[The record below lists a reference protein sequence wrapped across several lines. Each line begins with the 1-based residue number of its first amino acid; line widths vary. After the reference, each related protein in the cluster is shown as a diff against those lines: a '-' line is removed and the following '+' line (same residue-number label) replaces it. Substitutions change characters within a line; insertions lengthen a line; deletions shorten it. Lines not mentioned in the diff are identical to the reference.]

1 MEQPWPPHDS
11 DRRCVGAPFRETGN
25 TSAGLLT
32 MNDWME
38 SLISSYYNDYG
49 EFLDTQ
55 TQIEAIQTGVN
66 QLLFLSEYDLVQ
78 HVALFSKQKEE
89 VTQEAWNLIESFKP

>member
-1 MEQPWPPHDS
+1 
-11 DRRCVGAPFRETGN
+11 
-25 TSAGLLT
+25 

-78 HVALFSKQKEE
+78 HVVLFSEQKEE
-89 VTQEAWNLIESFKP
+89 VAQEAWNLIESFKP

>member
-1 MEQPWPPHDS
+1 
-11 DRRCVGAPFRETGN
+11 
-25 TSAGLLT
+25 

-38 SLISSYYNDYG
+38 SLISSYYNDCG

-78 HVALFSKQKEE
+78 HVVLFSEQKEE
-89 VTQEAWNLIESFKP
+89 VAQEAWNLIESFKP

>member
-1 MEQPWPPHDS
+1 
-11 DRRCVGAPFRETGN
+11 
-25 TSAGLLT
+25 

-78 HVALFSKQKEE
+78 HVALFSEQKED